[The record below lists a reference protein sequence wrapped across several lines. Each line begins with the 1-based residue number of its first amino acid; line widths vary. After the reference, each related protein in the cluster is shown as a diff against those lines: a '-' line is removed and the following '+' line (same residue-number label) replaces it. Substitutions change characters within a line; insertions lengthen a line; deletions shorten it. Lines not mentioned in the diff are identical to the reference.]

1 MRKATAALAAGIL
14 VAAGGLSGGLAR
26 ASSEERWLHIRVEE
40 HTGKH
45 ESVRVNIPLSLVESV
60 APLLDDVDLGHE
72 GKLRVNDKD
81 LDAVQLR
88 KFLEAVRKSPDAQYV
103 AVESEDEHVDVSKS
117 GDTLY
122 IRVRDDGDEETAEVK
137 LPIAV
142 VDAPSGPRP
151 SGVAPVV
158 RPGGVVVLEGDERRV
173 LADAHGAIDLVI
185 AVGPR
190 GSLPREPSDVA
201 RLEASTSPIGASGG
215 SSGSRRFVTRIALE
229 TP

>member
-1 MRKATAALAAGIL
+1 MRRATAALAAGIL

-103 AVESEDEHVDVSKS
+103 AVESEDQHVDVSKS

-142 VDAPSGPRP
+142 VDALLS
-151 SGVAPVV
+151 APD
-158 RPGGVVVLEGDERRV
+158 GKLDLSAAIKALGDR
-173 LADAHGAIDLVI
+173 GTGDLVTVTGRDEHVRI
-185 AVGPR
+185 WI
-190 GSLPREPSDVA
+190 D
-201 RLEASTSPIGASGG
+201 ASNTSK
-215 SSGSRRFVTRIALE
+215 
-229 TP
+229 